1 MSDEQQE
8 LQPGAGLKPAILIAI
23 LGMFGVAIWVS
34 LRDANEDPPPEPAVE
49 QPAGEAAESQ

>member
-8 LQPGAGLKPAILIAI
+8 LQPGAGLKPAIFIAI
-23 LGMFGVAIWVS
+23 ALVLGVAVFVATR
-34 LRDANEDPPPEPAVE
+34 RDDDAPPPEPAVE